1 MPGVGVQGKLAKGR
15 RGLQSGDMKKLSPPA
30 VLVIF
35 GFVGLLFGKFG
46 LFFPLGMAAA
56 VIVAIVQ
63 NKQPE

>member
-1 MPGVGVQGKLAKGR
+1 
-15 RGLQSGDMKKLSPPA
+15 MKKLSPPA

-35 GFVGLLFGKFG
+35 GLIGLLFGKFG

-63 NKQPE
+63 NKHASG